1 MRAQMGLSRSIVL
14 HPALFIASKRK
25 AVASLGGL
33 FLRSGREHNKPV
45 ENSLARVHRLHLS
58 LPMRQ
63 HLRVLSCSL
72 RNVRSAVPLS
82 WCVNTTGTN
91 CSGSPIDAREG

>member
-63 HLRVLSCSL
+63 HLRVLSLQFEKRALGRSL
-72 RNVRSAVPLS
+72 VLVREYDWNELLGVTDRRA
-82 WCVNTTGTN
+82 
-91 CSGSPIDAREG
+91 